1 MCYFGIYSIGGTNPA
16 VQYALLK
23 FIKGDPS
30 QIFSYNISLLNLGI
44 GAGSFFGGILVMKD
58 PSFVFS
64 FLVAMGLA
72 LISFVRIY
80 FIRDF
85 SVD

>member
-1 MCYFGIYSIGGTNPA
+1 

-58 PSFVFS
+58 PNPSFVFS
-64 FLVAMGLA
+64 FLVAIGLA